1 MEKVVSLFVNSTKI
15 YTQCTLCLENISK
28 YFTANDM
35 KETEL
40 NGYVYDFSVDYDTID
55 ISDIVNIY
63 KYLMKNQDVK

>member
-28 YFTANDM
+28 YFTANNM

-40 NGYVYDFSVDYDTID
+40 NGYVYDFSVGYIIID
-55 ISDIVNIY
+55 NINITNTH
-63 KYLMKNQDVK
+63 KFLLKKHNMK